1 VLNPKLPTFWFGG
14 DYNPDQFP
22 ESVWEDDVRLMK
34 AAHVNVA
41 TVPVFSWAKLQ
52 PAEDRY
58 DFEWLDRLLDLLAK
72 NGIYVCLATSPAAHP
87 AWMSQRYPDV
97 MRVDQNGVRLKHS
110 GRVNWCPSNPHYRR
124 YSVELARRLAERYKD
139 HPALAAWHIGN
150 EYGHKCYCDLCA
162 EGFREWLKAR
172 YGSIEAVNCAW
183 NTAFWSH
190 EVYAWDEIETPTTN
204 GEQGNQPMLLD
215 YDRFQNDA
223 ILECYLGEYRAIK
236 AITPDVPITTNLMG
250 HFKPLDY
257 HTWGPHL
264 DVVSWDSYPLPDE
277 PPSSVA
283 FKHELMRG
291 LKDGRSWMLME
302 STPSQTNWMP
312 YARLKR
318 PGVMRLQSY
327 QAVAHGADT
336 VMFFQWRRSPGGPEK
351 LHGAVVAHA
360 GHERTRVFQECAAL
374 GAELASLGDAL
385 LDARQQAK
393 VAILFDWQNWWG
405 LGYSKGPSVALDY
418 VAQVKKHYAALW
430 EQNIAVDVVRPQA
443 DLSRYDLVIAPVLYM
458 VRPGVAD
465 NLKAFVRRG
474 GTLVTTFFSGIVDE
488 NDLVAMGGY
497 PGELRDLVGVWAEE
511 IDALLPG
518 ESNRIV
524 VSQPVGRVK
533 GEYRCELLCDLI
545 HLEGARALAVY
556 GDDFYAGRPALTV
569 NAYGQGEAYYLA
581 TDAGPAFLA
590 DFYGQICAERGIGA
604 PLEASA
610 GVEVTQRHKDG
621 VSFTF
626 ALNHNAQPAQITLPA
641 PMRDLLSG
649 RELSGAVTLSPY
661 DVLILR

>member
-1 VLNPKLPTFWFGG
+1 MLNPQLPTLWFGG

-22 ESVWEDDVRLMK
+22 EAVWEDDVRLMK
-34 AAHVNVA
+34 AAHVNVV

-58 DFEWLDRLLDLLAK
+58 DFAWLDRLLDLLAR
-72 NGIYVCLATSPAAHP
+72 NGIHVCLATSTAAHP

-110 GRVNWCPSNPHYRR
+110 GRVNWCPSTPHYRR
-124 YSVELARRLAERYKD
+124 YAVELARRLAERYQR
-139 HPALAAWHIGN
+139 HPTLAAWHISN

-172 YGSIEAVNCAW
+172 YGSIEAVNHAW

-190 EVYAWDEIETPTTN
+190 EVYAWDEIETPTTS

-291 LKDGRSWMLME
+291 LKDGQAWMLME

-385 LDARQQAK
+385 LDSRQQAK
-393 VAILFDWQNWWG
+393 AAILFDWQNWWG
-405 LGYSKGPSVALDY
+405 IGYSKGPTIALDY
-418 VAQVKKHYAALW
+418 VAQAKKYYAALW
-430 EQNIAVDVVRPQA
+430 GQNIAADVVRPQG
-443 DLSRYDLVIAPVLYM
+443 DLSQYELVIAPVLYM

-474 GTLVTTFFSGIVDE
+474 GALVTTFFSGIVDE

-524 VSQPVGRVK
+524 VNQPAGRMK
-533 GEYRCELLCDLI
+533 GEYRCELLCDLV

-569 NAYGQGEAYYLA
+569 NAYGQGQAYYLA
-581 TDAGPAFLA
+581 TDAEPAFLA
-590 DFYGQICAERGIGA
+590 DLLGQICDERGICA

-610 GVEVTQRHKDG
+610 GVEVTQRCKDNAT
-621 VSFTF
+621 FTF
-626 ALNHNAQPAQITLPA
+626 VLNHGSQPGQITLPA
-641 PMRDLLSG
+641 PLRDLLSG
-649 RELSGAVTLSPY
+649 RDLSGIVTLPPY
-661 DVLILR
+661 GVLILR